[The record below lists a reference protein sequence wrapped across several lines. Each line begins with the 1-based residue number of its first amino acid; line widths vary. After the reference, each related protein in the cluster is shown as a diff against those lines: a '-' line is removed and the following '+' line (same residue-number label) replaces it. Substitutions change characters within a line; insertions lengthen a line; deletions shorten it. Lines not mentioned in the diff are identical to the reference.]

1 MPDNGDV
8 PAEVLERF
16 DKLKRDGEEHLYS
29 IASDI
34 DARAMYGERWLFV
47 TNQRLLV
54 LSEDGDGAA
63 PVEVPM
69 EEVTDAEA
77 EVLVGNGVLR
87 VTANGHTIEL
97 LRYSN
102 TLASDFAKLARAV
115 AAYAKDGKEL
125 NPEALREVDD
135 KKRCAKCGRVL
146 PIWTDI
152 CLACMKRSRTLGRM
166 MRLLL
171 PYKWRVVTASLLT
184 LCGTGV
190 HLVQPYLVRPFTNQ
204 AMLGQPRV
212 KGDPLLTI
220 DERIQWAVMLVLVW
234 IGLQLLQT
242 ALTMVRGVI
251 VAWLGG
257 RVTLDVRSKLYD
269 ALQRLTL
276 RNHDRKETGRLI
288 SRMTNDSERLQ
299 HFIIDFSQEMANEL
313 LLLVGVGIMI
323 FVIDWRLASWVVIP
337 ATLILVST
345 WWFGNK
351 IHTIY
356 HQLWRRWARMTARV
370 SDALSGVRVVKAFA
384 QEDCEIDKFD
394 GANLNLFSGHYRAER
409 LWALFFPV
417 VAALTFAGVMIVRYS
432 GGLQVIHDE
441 MDLGGLT
448 AFIMYLMMF
457 YTPIRYLTRI
467 NNYAQRAMTA
477 AERVFEI
484 MDSEH
489 EDYDA
494 PESMPMSR
502 IEGRVEFKNV
512 TFGYI
517 VHEPV
522 LHDIDMDVKPG
533 EMVGLVGHS
542 GAGKSTTINLICR
555 FYDVDEGQILIDG
568 EDIRNVKLEDLRH
581 QLGVVPQESF
591 LFVGSLAEN
600 IAYAKPDATREEIM
614 RAARVANAHDFIMR
628 MPDGY
633 DTQVGERGTRISVG
647 ERQRI
652 AIARAIL
659 HDPRILI
666 LDEATASVDTETEK
680 QIQEALARL
689 VKGRTTFAI
698 AHRLSTLRNADRLV
712 VLEKGKLVEIGTHD
726 ELLEKKGTYHKLVQ
740 MQSDISKMKAVG
752 G

>member
-1 MPDNGDV
+1 MPRTDDV
-8 PAEVLERF
+8 PPEVVERF
-16 DKLKRDGEEHLYS
+16 NRLKRDGEDALYS
-29 IASDI
+29 IATDI
-34 DARAMYGERWLFV
+34 DGDGMYGERWLFV
-47 TNQRLLV
+47 TNKRLLV
-54 LSEDGDGAA
+54 LSEDGNGSA

-69 EEVTDAEA
+69 SEITDAEA
-77 EVLVGNGVLR
+77 EVLVGNGIFH
-87 VTANGHTIEL
+87 VTANGHHIEL

-102 TLASDFAKLARAV
+102 TLATDFAKLARAV

-125 NPEALREVDD
+125 KTAALDEIDD
-135 KKRCAKCGRVL
+135 KKRCDKCGRVL
-146 PIWTDI
+146 PVWTDI

-171 PYKWRVVTASLLT
+171 PYKWRVVVASLLT
-184 LCGTGV
+184 LAGTGIS
-190 HLVQPYLVRPFTNQ
+190 LVQPYLVRPFTNQ
-204 AMLGQPRV
+204 AMI
-212 KGDPLLTI
+212 GDPWEKGGPPLTT
-220 DERIQWAVMLVLVW
+220 DERIRVLIVIIVAW

-242 ALTMVRGVI
+242 GITMVRGVI

-313 LLLVGVGIMI
+313 LMLVGVGIMI

-337 ATLILVST
+337 ALLILVST
-345 WWFGNK
+345 WWFGKK
-351 IHTIY
+351 IHSIY

-370 SDALSGVRVVKAFA
+370 TDALSGVRVVKAFA
-384 QEDCEIDKFD
+384 QEDREINKFD
-394 GANLNLFSGHYRAER
+394 GANLTLFTGHYRAEK
-409 LWALFFPV
+409 LWALFYPV
-417 VAALTFAGVMIVRYS
+417 VGAVMFAGIIVVRHF
-432 GGLQVIHDE
+432 GGLGVIYGE

-448 AFIMYLMMF
+448 AFIWYLMLF
-457 YTPIRYLTRI
+457 FTPIRYLTRM
-467 NNYAQRAMTA
+467 NNWAQRALTA
-477 AERVFEI
+477 GERIFEI
-484 MDSEH
+484 LDSDH
-489 EDYDA
+489 EDYDD
-494 PESMPMSR
+494 PDSVP
-502 IEGRVEFKNV
+502 IPRVEGHVQFKNV
-512 TFGYI
+512 TFGYAA
-517 VHEPV
+517 HEPV
-522 LHDIDMDVKPG
+522 LHDLDVDVKAG
-533 EMVGLVGHS
+533 EMIGLVGHS
-542 GAGKSTTINLICR
+542 GAGKSTMINLVCR

-568 EDIRNVKLEDLRH
+568 EDIRKVKLEDLRH

-591 LFVGSLAEN
+591 LFVGSITEN
-600 IAYAKPDATREEIM
+600 VAYAKPEATREEII

-633 DTQVGERGTRISVG
+633 DTQVGERGTRMSVG

-680 QIQEALARL
+680 QIQEALVRL
-689 VKGRTTFAI
+689 VKNRTTFAI
-698 AHRLSTLRNADRLV
+698 AHRLSTLRNADRLL
-712 VLEKGKLVEIGTHD
+712 VLEKGKLVESGSHD
-726 ELLEKKGTYHKLVQ
+726 ELLEKKGVYHKLVH
-740 MQSDISKMKAVG
+740 MQSEMSAIKAVG